1 VAIKDGSN
9 GGTEEVVSQK
19 KILVPL
25 GMENKDLKGVYHALA
40 LAERMQARVII
51 LRVEPQDAGNSGE
64 MEVWIKHVLL
74 DLVNSA
80 TQQGLSVSYHI
91 GQGRFEEEVFRLLTE
106 ENIDLVVFG
115 SEEKQIAQS
124 LLRIRSRIPIQII
137 QVKEKSN
144 VNYL

>member
-1 VAIKDGSN
+1 
-9 GGTEEVVSQK
+9 
-19 KILVPL
+19 
-25 GMENKDLKGVYHALA
+25 
-40 LAERMQARVII
+40 
-51 LRVEPQDAGNSGE
+51 
-64 MEVWIKHVLL
+64 
-74 DLVNSA
+74 
-80 TQQGLSVSYHI
+80 VSYHI

>member
-1 VAIKDGSN
+1 VATKDGSN
-9 GGTEEVVSQK
+9 GGPQEVVFQK

-25 GMENKDLKGVYHALA
+25 GMDSKDLKGVYHALA

-51 LRVEPQDAGNSGE
+51 LRVEPQDAGNGGE
-64 MEVWIKHVLL
+64 TEAWIKRVLL

-80 TQQGLSVSYHI
+80 TQQGLAVSYHI
-91 GQGRFEEEVFRLLTE
+91 GHGLFEEEVFRLLTE

-144 VNYL
+144 VNYI